1 MVICVDRVRK
11 KTDKFLDSIYKSDTK
26 NVKYLKDDTIDVSDK
41 SPRVFR
47 GITRIATIKQC
58 LDNNIDFYYIDTGY
72 MGCYPQKN
80 WHRFIKNNFQ
90 TLDHLNEKQLDFLH
104 DLKVFKD
111 RFRKITG
118 TRYEEYKPT
127 KQIKGDNILLIP
139 PSAKVLRCLFL
150 NGHVNFSQ
158 QEFIDYVIK
167 EIKKYSDRQ
176 VIVRQKPN
184 RDDRTKRGKNLIDQI
199 KNDKIHCLIAFNSIA
214 AFEAIQSG
222 CPAITLGPN
231 SASYLAER
239 KIKNI
244 EKPYFAD
251 EDKIRQHS
259 LYLSACQFNREE
271 FKNGFAVKMI
281 DRLQNDQKYNWFK
294 YEIN

>member
-1 MVICVDRVRK
+1 MVTCVDRVRK
-11 KTDKFLDSIYKSDTK
+11 KTDKFLNSIYKSDLK
-26 NVKYLKDDTIDVSDK
+26 NIKYLKSDTIDVSDK

-118 TRYEEYKPT
+118 TRYDEYKPT

-139 PSAKVLRCLFL
+139 PSAKVLRCLTL

-167 EIKKYSDRQ
+167 EVKKYSDRQ

-231 SASYLAER
+231 SASYLAE
-239 KIKNI
+239 KEIKNI

-281 DRLQNDQKYNWFK
+281 DRLQNDQKYYRFK
-294 YEIN
+294 YSVN

>member
-11 KTDKFLDSIYKSDTK
+11 KVDKFLDLIYKSDPK
-26 NVKYLKDDTIDVSDK
+26 NFYYKSDTIDVSNK
-41 SPRVFR
+41 SPCVFR

-118 TRYEEYKPT
+118 TRYDEYKPT

-139 PSAKVLRCLFL
+139 PSAKVLRCLTL

-167 EIKKYSDRQ
+167 EVKKYSDRQ

-184 RDDRTKRGKNLIDQI
+184 RDDRTKKGKNLIDQI

-231 SASYLAER
+231 SASYLAE
-239 KIKNI
+239 KEIKNI

>member
-1 MVICVDRVRK
+1 MVTCVDRVRK
-11 KTDKFLDSIYKSDTK
+11 KTDKFLNSIYKSDLK
-26 NVKYLKDDTIDVSDK
+26 NIKYLKSDTIDVSDK

-47 GITRIATIKQC
+47 GITRIATIRQC

-118 TRYEEYKPT
+118 TRYDEYKPT

-139 PSAKVLRCLFL
+139 PSAKVLRCLTL

-167 EIKKYSDRQ
+167 EVKKYSDRQ

-231 SASYLAER
+231 SASYLAE
-239 KIKNI
+239 KEIKNI

-281 DRLQNDQKYNWFK
+281 DRLQNDQKYYRFK
-294 YEIN
+294 YNVN